1 MQFPV
6 YLEIAGVR
14 LHPHWVFEMLA
25 YAVAFQI
32 YFFLRRRRGDS
43 VSDGVRWSVIAAA
56 TMGAAIGSKM
66 LFWFEEPLLTW
77 QEWRNPAFLLGGK
90 SIVGA
95 LAGGLI
101 AVELLKRHLGVRE
114 HTGDLFAVPLCF
126 GIAVGRIGCFLTGL
140 ADHTYGGPTSLP
152 WGVDFGDRVARHPAQ
167 LYELVFMILLGILLQ
182 FFVFPRTQ
190 NTDIQSRWRSG
201 DAFKLFMVAYMGFR
215 LLLDW
220 LKPEVRVAL
229 GLSSI
234 QWVCL
239 LLLLFY
245 SRDILRWC
253 SGKKA
258 ALVPALPTGSS

>member
-1 MQFPV
+1 MQFPI
-6 YLEIAGVR
+6 YLEIGGVR

-25 YAVAFQI
+25 YAAAFQI
-32 YFFLRRRRGDS
+32 YLFLRRRHGDS

-56 TMGAAIGSKM
+56 AMGAAIGSKI

-77 QEWRNPAFLLGGK
+77 QQWRNPAFLLGGK

-114 HTGDLFAVPLCF
+114 RTGDLFAVPLCF

-140 ADHTYGGPTSLP
+140 ADHTYGTQTSLP
-152 WGVDFGDRVARHPAQ
+152 WGVEFGDNIARHPTQIYEIVFVIALAVFLQ
-167 LYELVFMILLGILLQ
+167 LAVLPHIEKKAS
-182 FFVFPRTQ
+182 
-190 NTDIQSRWRSG
+190 DSRWKSG
-201 DAFKLFMVAYMGFR
+201 DAFKVFMVGYMSFR
-215 LLLDW
+215 LFIALI
-220 LKPEVRVAL
+220 KPEVRVAL
-229 GLSSI
+229 GLSAI

-258 ALVPALPTGSS
+258 ALVPVLPTGSN